1 MSLLRKLCLGLV
13 VLFTVCCQSNAQ
25 VSWSDLTAIPLP
37 VSDATLQ
44 YGPDSL
50 HIADIFKPDSDAL
63 NPAILIIHG
72 GCWLNQYDRYYMSHL
87 ASTLSD
93 SGLVAV
99 NIEYRRVGDTG
110 GGWPGTFDDIRLAYS
125 YLKVNSETLR
135 IDTTQIYVTGH
146 SAGGHLALWLAANDE
161 SVAGV
166 IGLAAITNL
175 SEYATG
181 SGSCQR
187 ATPQLMNG
195 LPDADSTNYAQA
207 DPMILQNP
215 QSPLVLISAELDV
228 IVPPSENTPYVTK
241 TRAQHHILDDVGHF
255 DLVAPISPAWP
266 DIIDIILKMTAA
278 YL

>member
-1 MSLLRKLCLGLV
+1 MLLLRKICLGV
-13 VLFTVCCQSNAQ
+13 VFLFTVCCQSNAQ

-37 VSDATLQ
+37 MADATHH

-50 HIADIFKPDSDAL
+50 HIADIYSPNSDAL

-72 GCWLNQYDRYYMSHL
+72 GCWLNQYDRYYLSHL
-87 ASTLSD
+87 ASSLSD

-99 NIEYRRVGDTG
+99 NIEYRRVGDSG
-110 GGWPGTFDDIRLAYS
+110 GGWPGTFEDIRRAYDFMKS
-125 YLKVNSETLR
+125 NSELLH
-135 IDTTQIYVTGH
+135 IDTTQIFVTGH
-146 SAGGHLALWLAANDE
+146 SAGGHLALWLAANDA

-175 SEYATG
+175 SEYANG

-195 LPDADSTNYAQA
+195 LPEADGTQYDLA

-215 QSPLVLISAELDV
+215 RASLVLISAERDV
-228 IVPPSENTPYVTK
+228 IVPPSENTPYITK
-241 TRAQHHILDDVGHF
+241 TGAQHHILNDVGHF

-266 DIIDIILKMTAA
+266 DIIDIILKMTSVRK
-278 YL
+278 